1 MQRETQLG
9 IELLPFDGSAMLMTN
24 FLGPDSADRYLDEL
38 LQNNPWEQRAIT
50 MFGKTIDEP
59 RLSTWHST
67 QNLSY
72 EYSGLLRT
80 PALWTPLLSE
90 LLELCQ
96 SASGAKFNS
105 VLVNLYRHG
114 NDSMGWH
121 ADNEKANGPDPT
133 IASISLGASR
143 RFDLRHR
150 ESKETIRTELT
161 HGSLLVM
168 SGKSQNAWL
177 HQIPKSKR
185 VTEPRINLTFRLV
198 HSGF

>member
-1 MQRETQLG
+1 MQGKIQVGT
-9 IELLPFDGSAMLMTN
+9 ELLPFDGSAMLMTN
-24 FLGPDSADRYLDEL
+24 FLGADSADRYLDEL

-67 QNLSY
+67 KNLSY
-72 EYSGLLRT
+72 AYSGLLRT

-96 SASGAKFNS
+96 PASGTKFNS
-105 VLVNLYRHG
+105 VLINLYRDG

-168 SGKSQNAWL
+168 SGKSQNAWH

-185 VTEPRINLTFRLV
+185 VTQPRINLTFRLV
-198 HSGF
+198 HSAF

>member
-1 MQRETQLG
+1 MQEKIQLG
-9 IELLPFDGSAMLMTN
+9 TELLPFDGSAMLMTN
-24 FLGPDSADRYLDEL
+24 FLGADSADRYLDEL

-67 QNLSY
+67 ENLPY
-72 EYSGLLRT
+72 TYSGLLRT

-105 VLVNLYRHG
+105 VLINLYRDG

-150 ESKETIRTELT
+150 ESKESIRTELT

-168 SGKSQNAWL
+168 SGKSQNAWH

>member
-24 FLGPDSADRYLDEL
+24 FLGADSADRYLDEL

-67 QNLSY
+67 ENLPY
-72 EYSGLLRT
+72 TYSGLLRT

-96 SASGAKFNS
+96 SASRAKFNS
-105 VLVNLYRHG
+105 VLINLYRDG

-150 ESKETIRTELT
+150 ESKESIRTELT

-168 SGKSQNAWL
+168 SGKSQNAWH

>member
-1 MQRETQLG
+1 
-9 IELLPFDGSAMLMTN
+9 MTN
-24 FLGPDSADRYLDEL
+24 FLGADSADRYLDEL

-67 QNLSY
+67 QNLPY
-72 EYSGLLRT
+72 TYSGLLRT

-105 VLVNLYRHG
+105 VLINLYRDG

-150 ESKETIRTELT
+150 ESKESIRTELT

-168 SGKSQNAWL
+168 SGKSQNAWH

>member
-1 MQRETQLG
+1 MQGKTQVG
-9 IELLPFDGSAMLMTN
+9 TELLPFDGSAMLMTS
-24 FLGPDSADRYLDEL
+24 FLGPDSATCYFEEL

-50 MFGKTIDEP
+50 MFGKTVDEP

-72 EYSGLLRT
+72 VYSGLLRT
-80 PALWTPLLSE
+80 PAVWTPVLSE

-105 VLVNLYRHG
+105 VLINLYRNG

-121 ADNEKANGPDPT
+121 ADNEKANGPEPT
-133 IASISLGASR
+133 IASISLGTSR

-185 VTEPRINLTFRLV
+185 VTEPRINLTFRWV
-198 HSGF
+198 HSSR

>member
-9 IELLPFDGSAMLMTN
+9 TELLPFDGSAMLITN
-24 FLGPDSADRYLDEL
+24 FLGADSADRYLAEL
-38 LQNNPWEQRAIT
+38 FQNNPWEQRAIT

-72 EYSGLLRT
+72 AYSGLLRT

-96 SASGAKFNS
+96 FASGAKFNS
-105 VLVNLYRHG
+105 VLINLYRDG

-150 ESKETIRTELT
+150 ESKESIRTELT

-168 SGKSQNAWL
+168 SGKSQNAWH

>member
-1 MQRETQLG
+1 MQGKTQHETQ
-9 IELLPFDGSAMLMTN
+9 LLPFDGNAMLVTN
-24 FLGPDSADRYLDEL
+24 FLGTNSATYYFEEL

-50 MFGKTIDEP
+50 MFGKTINEP

-72 EYSGLLRT
+72 SYSGLLRT
-80 PALWTPLLSE
+80 PALWTPVLTE

-96 SASGAKFNS
+96 FASGARYNS
-105 VLVNLYRHG
+105 ILVNLYRDG

-121 ADNEKANGPDPT
+121 ADNEKANGPEPT

-150 ESKETIRTELT
+150 ESKVTIRTELT

-168 SGKSQNAWL
+168 SGKSQDAWH
-177 HQIPKSKR
+177 HQVPKSKR
-185 VTEPRINLTFRLV
+185 VTEPRINLTFRWV
-198 HSGF
+198 HSAS

>member
-24 FLGPDSADRYLDEL
+24 FLGADSADRYLDEL

-67 QNLSY
+67 ENLPY
-72 EYSGLLRT
+72 TYSGLLRT

-105 VLVNLYRHG
+105 VLINLYRDG

-150 ESKETIRTELT
+150 ESKESIRTELT

-168 SGKSQNAWL
+168 SGKSQNAWH